1 MRRINF
7 FIFVFSLISSVAISQ
22 DTISFSN
29 IETKTYGFTINQEW
43 DSVIHYSKL
52 GIANNIDYFYLRLR
66 LGEAY
71 YYKQK
76 YSEAIY
82 HFNNALKKNSSDIT
96 AQEFLYYS
104 YLSYGCESDARALG
118 AHMSDEAKKE
128 VHLKKNIC
136 LNYVYLETGPSQ
148 TDNIKNN
155 ANINFADPEKIG
167 GNADL
172 TGNSY
177 YTHFGL
183 NFSLGKW
190 LTIYPGVNYI
200 NDNKLGIFQASE
212 YSPGGRSVDKS
223 TAIITHVVTG
233 HPDFISYDTNY
244 NIQQTLKSKDTSLNL
259 NYNLKQVEF
268 YLKGNIHVAKGI
280 DIVPFFHLL
289 NVQTSK
295 FIISNRPVNVSLC
308 DSTIKHTQFP
318 KPPASVKDSIL
329 YKDTTYSVSLDRYK
343 LKTIDTSYYNYSF
356 GISINKN
363 WGKLSTSLFAS
374 YSNLNNKF
382 QKEGGLTLTWY
393 PKGNLDLYFSST
405 LTTLQDDTLRNF
417 NFKNFLRPRN
427 TIFNQLAGIKINKFI
442 WLEGTLTLGSFSDF
456 TESNGFVVNNN
467 PDLVNLRY
475 GITPMFI
482 FKKFNISITYQ
493 FIQKEG
499 AFTTY
504 MPNNTSITNTFKYKS
519 NFIIGGIKWKI

>member
-7 FIFVFSLISSVAISQ
+7 FIFIFSLISSAAISQ
-22 DTISFSN
+22 DTISFSS
-29 IETKTYGFTINQEW
+29 IEAKTYGFTINQEW
-43 DSVIHYSKL
+43 DSVIHYGKL
-52 GIANNIDYFYLRLR
+52 GLTNNIDYFYLRLR

-76 YSEAIY
+76 YSAAIK
-82 HFNNALKKNSSDIT
+82 HFDNALKKNSSDIS

-104 YLSYGCESDARALG
+104 YLSSGRESDARALG

-136 LNYVYLETGPSQ
+136 LNNIYFETGTSQ

-155 ANINFADPEKIG
+155 ANINLSGPEKIG

-172 TGNSY
+172 SGNVDY
-177 YTHFGL
+177 AHLGL
-183 NFSLGKW
+183 NFSLCKW
-190 LTIYPGVNYI
+190 LTISPGVNYI
-200 NDNKLGIFQASE
+200 NDNRLSMFQTSE
-212 YSPGGRSVDKS
+212 YSPGGRITTKKTESV
-223 TAIITHVVTG
+223 THVVMGQPNFTS
-233 HPDFISYDTNY
+233 HDTTY
-244 NIQQTLKSKDTSLNL
+244 TIHQTLKSKDTSLNL
-259 NYNLKQVEF
+259 KYNLKQMEF
-268 YLKGNIHVAKGI
+268 YLKGNIHLAKGL

-289 NVQTSK
+289 NIQTTK
-295 FIISNRPVNVSLC
+295 FIISNKPINVSLC
-308 DSTIKHTQFP
+308 DSSIKHTQFP
-318 KPPASVKDSIL
+318 KHPNKDSIL
-329 YKDTTYSVSLDRYK
+329 YWDTTYSVPLDRYN
-343 LKTIDTSYYNYSF
+343 LKTRDTSYYNYSF

-374 YSNLNNKF
+374 YSNLNNRF
-382 QKEGGLTLTWY
+382 QKEGGLSLTWY

-405 LTTLQDDTLRNF
+405 ITAFQEDTVKSIVIKRLPNL
-417 NFKNFLRPRN
+417 NNL
-427 TIFNQLAGIKINKFI
+427 IFNQLAGIKINKFI

-475 GITPMFI
+475 SIAPMFI

-493 FIQKEG
+493 FMQKEG
-499 AFTTY
+499 VFTTY